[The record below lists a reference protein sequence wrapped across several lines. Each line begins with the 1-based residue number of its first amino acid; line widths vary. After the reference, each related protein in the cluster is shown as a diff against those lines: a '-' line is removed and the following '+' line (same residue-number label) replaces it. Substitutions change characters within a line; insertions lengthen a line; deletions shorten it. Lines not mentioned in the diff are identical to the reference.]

1 MGIVRH
7 KENAMP
13 RKVKL
18 FAAGLLL
25 AVVGVC
31 CAFLFSASAHAEDED
46 NWEPGDPYPPI
57 AGNGWS
63 IDADGVMRV
72 ENDAGWKDYLANG
85 PGDWIWEYDDGI
97 LDERVQKL
105 VIGKDVTTL
114 SIYDPTH
121 YNDDSMVEDVAQQL
135 AYNAGIYKPY
145 VSVAMQDP
153 KCMPPVIEVE
163 KGNRIFTVQDGL
175 LINNV
180 KKSVVL
186 SEIDVSD
193 VIIPKGI
200 QSIEAWAFYYRDI
213 KSVTFPTSL
222 KVIGAAAFSRC
233 GELTSVT
240 LPNSLVKLE
249 TCAFSGCSSL
259 SDVTLS
265 SNLKTI
271 EGMAFSSCPIE
282 EITIPNGVE
291 KIDFWV
297 FCGCDALKK
306 VHLPNTIQRIE
317 SYAFSG
323 CDQLE
328 GINWPSSLN
337 YIGYRAFENCTSW
350 RVIILP
356 DTLNRIGEEAF
367 LGCEPILLQL
377 PPKLTVEIVPPEERG
392 WSMNLKDEEST
403 QLLGIDYAES
413 LIVTGTDY
421 SLGPYAVK
429 VADQVVF
436 LGEPPASWHP
446 FVETVYS
453 KNVYYLDQYASSW
466 DSVDAI
472 AWSGVLMEQ
481 WTKEQVQEL
490 FDTSEALA
498 IEGHIPSAPDIP
510 VPVEVH
516 DGNGWSYTADGVL
529 TVNTNEGWQEW
540 LRKEDLSNVGTLILT
555 KDVTD
560 VSFDGLNFSPQ
571 RIYVDSQNPVYY
583 YGGGMMVNLKTM
595 QIMACDMTAMSNIVL
610 PEGIRSIGDGAYK
623 GRYYIDSIQF
633 PSTLESIGDEAFSG
647 CSELRSIVIPDSVTQ
662 IGQYAFK
669 DCTSLQTIKLPI
681 NLQSIAI
688 GTFSNCGLT
697 ALNLPGEITEIG
709 EKAFFGCTNLWEVV
723 LPAKL
728 KTLGRSAFEYCTE
741 LNYIWFPDQLER
753 IESFTFGNCVALA
766 NAILPDSLLEIG
778 DQAFHDCKLTML
790 RIPPKL
796 SVIDFNTT
804 TNKEPFDPNLM
815 NNKILGLKSVDF
827 LYFSGCDYEF
837 SESTFQNVRNVYFQK
852 QPPKNIGSF
861 IDELTVGD
869 IFCTNTYHLAWRSAD
884 VAKWVKDKLQTMP
897 AREMNAVVKREV
909 SATPRP
915 ITPPIVS
922 EDMNTTQGSNASK
935 APDSDKSPAKGNTVD
950 PVMIAMAVLILV
962 AIAAVVILAIQSKAK
977 MRKKRRK
984 RASAPQLPFGK
995 EADQAVPTTSPAKTQ
1010 ESSSSETQ
1018 ETIPDETQ
1026 ETK

>member
-1 MGIVRH
+1 MS
-7 KENAMP
+7 K
-13 RKVKL
+13 KVKL
-18 FAAGLLL
+18 FAAGLVL
-25 AVVGVC
+25 AIVGVC

-46 NWEPGDPYPPI
+46 DWEPGDPYPPI
-57 AGNGWS
+57 AGKGWS

-72 ENDAGWKDYLANG
+72 EDDAGWQDYLANG
-85 PGDWIWEYDDGI
+85 PGDWIWEYKDGI

-153 KCMPPVIEVE
+153 KCMPPKIEVE
-163 KGNRIFTVQDGL
+163 KGNRVFTVQDGL

-193 VIIPKGI
+193 VIIPRGI

-213 KSVTFPTSL
+213 KSVTFPASL
-222 KVIGAAAFSRC
+222 KAIGAAAFSRC

-259 SDVTLS
+259 STVTLS

-271 EGMAFSSCPIE
+271 EGMAFSSCQIE
-282 EITIPNGVE
+282 EITIPNGVG
-291 KIDFWV
+291 KIDFMV
-297 FCGCDALKK
+297 FDGCSSLKK

-323 CDQLE
+323 CDKLE
-328 GINWPSSLN
+328 GITWPSSLN

-350 RVIILP
+350 RVIVLP
-356 DTLNRIGEEAF
+356 NTLNRIGEEAF

-403 QLLGIDYAES
+403 QLLGIDYVES
-413 LIVTGTDY
+413 LIVTGADY

-453 KNVYYLDQYASSW
+453 KNVYYLDQNASSW

-490 FDTSEALA
+490 FDSSEALA
-498 IEGHIPSAPDIP
+498 IEGHVPSAPDIP
-510 VPVEVH
+510 VPVEVR
-516 DGNGWSYTADGVL
+516 DGNGWSYSVDGVL
-529 TVNTNEGWQEW
+529 TVKTNEGWKEW

-571 RIYVDSQNPVYY
+571 RIYVDPQNPVYY

-595 QIMACDMTAMSNIVL
+595 QIMACDMTAMNNIVL
-610 PEGIRSIGDGAYK
+610 PEGIRSIADGAYK
-623 GRYYIDSIQF
+623 GRYYIDSIQL

-669 DCTSLQTIKLPI
+669 DCTSLQTIKLPK
-681 NLQSIAI
+681 NLRSVAT

-697 ALNLPGEITEIG
+697 ALNLQDQTTVIG
-709 EKAFFGCTNLWEVV
+709 EEAFFGCTKLREVV

-728 KTLGRSAFEYCTE
+728 ETLGRSAFEYCTE
-741 LNYIWFPDQLER
+741 LNYVWFPNQLER
-753 IESFTFGNCVALA
+753 MESFAFGNCVALN

-804 TNKEPFDPNLM
+804 TNKEPFDSNLV
-815 NNKILGLKSVDF
+815 NNKMLGLKSVNF
-827 LYFSGCDYEF
+827 LYFSGCDYKF
-837 SESTFQNVRNVYFQK
+837 GESSFQNASHVYFQK
-852 QPPKNIGSF
+852 QPPKNVGSF

-869 IFCTNTYHLAWRSAD
+869 IFCTNTYKLAWRSAD
-884 VAKWVKDKLQTMP
+884 VAQWVKDKLQTMP
-897 AREMNAVVKREV
+897 AQEMNVVVKREV

-915 ITPPIVS
+915 ITPPIVT
-922 EDMNTTQGSNASK
+922 EDTNTTQGSNASK
-935 APDSDKSPAKGNTVD
+935 APGSDKSPTTGNTVD
-950 PVMIAMAVLILV
+950 PVILAMAVIILLVIV
-962 AIAAVVILAIQSKAK
+962 AVIILAIRTKANQK
-977 MRKKRRK
+977 KKRRK
-984 RASAPQLPFGK
+984 RVSVQRLLNMV
-995 EADQAVPTTSPAKTQ
+995 EADPALPSTNPAEAQ
-1010 ESSSSETQ
+1010 ESSSSDAPETNP
-1018 ETIPDETQ
+1018 IETQ

>member
-1 MGIVRH
+1 MIVGI
-7 KENAMP
+7 
-13 RKVKL
+13 
-18 FAAGLLL
+18 
-25 AVVGVC
+25 C
-31 CAFLFSASAHAEDED
+31 CAVLFSASAHAEDD
-46 NWEPGDPYPPI
+46 DDWEPGDPYPPI
-57 AGNGWS
+57 AGKGWS

-72 ENDAGWKDYLANG
+72 ESNAGWQDYLANG

-121 YNDDSMVEDVAQQL
+121 YNEDSLVEDVAQQL
-135 AYNAGIYKPY
+135 VYNAGVYQPY
-145 VSVAMQDP
+145 VAVALQAP
-153 KCMPPVIEVE
+153 KCMPPKIEVE
-163 KGNRIFTVQDGL
+163 KGNHVFSVADGL

-186 SEIDVSD
+186 SEINVSD
-193 VIIPKGI
+193 VVIPKGI
-200 QSIEAWAFYYRDI
+200 VSIEAWAFFYRNI
-213 KSVTFPTSL
+213 KSVTFPNSL
-222 KVIGAAAFSRC
+222 KEIGAAAFSDC
-233 GELTSVT
+233 SELTSVT
-240 LPNSLVKLE
+240 LPNSLLKIE
-249 TCAFSGCSSL
+249 TCAFDNCTSL

-282 EITIPNGVE
+282 EITIPNGVDQ
-291 KIDFWV
+291 IDFWV
-297 FCGCDALKK
+297 FNNCKALKK

-323 CDQLE
+323 CEQLE
-328 GINWPSSLN
+328 EINLPGSLN

-356 DTLNRIGEEAF
+356 NTLNRIGEEAF

-429 VADQVVF
+429 VADQLVF
-436 LGEPPASWHP
+436 LGKPPASRHP

-466 DSVDAI
+466 DSVNAI

-490 FDTSEALA
+490 FDSSEALA
-498 IEGHIPSAPDIP
+498 IEGHVPSAPDIP

-516 DGNGWSYTADGVL
+516 DGAGWSYTADGVL
-529 TVNTNEGWQEW
+529 TVKTNEGWKDW
-540 LRKEDLSNVGTLILT
+540 LRKEDFSNVGTLILT

-560 VSFDGLNFSPQ
+560 ISFDGLNFSPQ
-571 RIYVDSQNPVYY
+571 RIYVDPNNPVYY
-583 YGGGMMVNLKTM
+583 YGGGMMVDLKTM
-595 QIMACDMTAMSNIVL
+595 QVLLCDMTAMRNIVL
-610 PEGIRSIGDGAYK
+610 PEGIRSIGDGVYK
-623 GRYYIDSIQF
+623 GRDFIDSIQL

-647 CSELRSIVIPDSVTQ
+647 CTELSSIVIPDSVTQ
-662 IGQYAFK
+662 IGKYAFK
-669 DCTSLQTIKLPI
+669 DCTSLQTIKLPE

-709 EKAFFGCTNLWEVV
+709 EKAFFGCTKLWEVV

-753 IESFTFGNCVALA
+753 IESFAFGNCVALA

-778 DQAFHDCKLTML
+778 DQAFHDCRLTML

-796 SVIDFNTT
+796 SMLTYDART
-804 TNKEPFDPNLM
+804 KEERVDPN
-815 NNKILGLKSVDF
+815 NKRDKTFGLDSVDC
-827 LYFSGCDYEF
+827 LYFSGSDYDF
-837 SESTFQNVRNVYFQK
+837 GYPCFKNAHSIYFQEL
-852 QPPKNIGSF
+852 PPNGIGNILGKRM
-861 IDELTVGD
+861 VNN
-869 IFCTNTYHLAWRSAD
+869 IFCTDTYEHAWQSAD
-884 VAKWVKDKLQTMP
+884 VASWIRDKLQTMP

-909 SATPRP
+909 NATPRP
-915 ITPPIVS
+915 ITPPIFA
-922 EDMNTTQGSNASK
+922 EDSNTTPGSNASK
-935 APDSDKSPAKGNTVD
+935 ASDSDKNAATGNTVD
-950 PVMIAMAVLILV
+950 PVMIAMAVLILL
-962 AIAAVVILAIQSKAK
+962 AIAAVVILAIQDKANRK
-977 MRKKRRK
+977 KKRRK
-984 RASAPQLPFGK
+984 RVSVPQLPNGTK
-995 EADQAVPTTSPAKTQ
+995 ENHA
-1010 ESSSSETQ
+1010 ESETYPVELQ
-1018 ETIPDETQ
+1018 EQSSIETPETNLDET
-1026 ETK
+1026 EEMK